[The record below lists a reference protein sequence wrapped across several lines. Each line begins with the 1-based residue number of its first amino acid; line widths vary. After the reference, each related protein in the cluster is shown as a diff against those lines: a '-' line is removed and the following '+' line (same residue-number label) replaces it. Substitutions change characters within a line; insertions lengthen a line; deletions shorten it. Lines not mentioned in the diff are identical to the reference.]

1 MASVFKSPKIPKAPD
16 PVKTPTRDD
25 AILADQQTDKAL
37 KRQGKASTILTG
49 DQTRTQAG
57 GNLKKLLG
65 Q

>member
-1 MASVFKSPKIPKAPD
+1 MASVFRSPKIPKAPD

-25 AILADQQTDKAL
+25 AIIAEQNSDKAL
-37 KRQGKASTILTG
+37 KRQGKASTVLTG

-57 GNLKKLLG
+57 GNLKRLLG